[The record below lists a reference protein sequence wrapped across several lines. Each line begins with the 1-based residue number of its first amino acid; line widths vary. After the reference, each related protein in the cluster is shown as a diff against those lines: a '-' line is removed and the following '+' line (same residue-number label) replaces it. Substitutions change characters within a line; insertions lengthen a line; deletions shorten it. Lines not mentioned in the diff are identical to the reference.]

1 MTFEACGDGIWKA
14 PGARIIDRTGRK
26 MLPIGRDSFVVA
38 AEGSVVVD
46 KTMLI
51 ADVIDSGYSVVQF
64 CRPRRFGKTL
74 NMRMLQAFF
83 ELPSASDPT
92 ARDRAPLF
100 HGTEVWEAND
110 GYYRQYQGV
119 YPTVYLNLNTV
130 KKLTWEA
137 AHGTLCNIMR
147 MEYARFGY
155 LAQSSRLNEPQ
166 KALYSRMVEGEASPA
181 ELADSLE
188 ALCRMLY
195 SHHGTPVAL
204 LVDEYDAPVMAG
216 YTNGYYR
223 EVVDFLKGWLTG
235 ALKGGGDFLAFS
247 CLTGVQ
253 RISKESIFSD
263 LNNLQASTALGDE
276 FDERY
281 GFSEA
286 EVAALASYLGYD
298 LSYMEEARLWYD
310 GYRFGDADIYNPWS
324 ILNYLKQDCTPDVYW
339 GNTSGNSVIG
349 QLMHASDEET
359 MQKVYALFEPG
370 GYVLAPIDLRAVFP
384 DDSRPIAPGMLWSM
398 LCLAGYLTTPDTKLP
413 NNVTIRRRLR
423 IPNKEIASVY
433 RSELI
438 ERYAR
443 AAGGRDRLSAFHEA
457 LVAGDAETVCSQ
469 LEVIP
474 RDDASC
480 YDITSENSAHML
492 MLGLCF
498 GLPGY
503 ADPRS
508 NKEAGYGRFDIQVE
522 PSDTAV
528 ESFSFEKPACRP
540 LLTLELKYLPKGDAP
555 AGETDLSDRLDT
567 LAHEAL
573 EQIARNAYDAGKLPD
588 AASGRLRWGLA
599 LSGRHVA
606 LACAWAD

>member
-83 ELPSASDPT
+83 ELPNASDPT

-137 AHGTLCNIMR
+137 AHGALCNIMR

-195 SHHGTPVAL
+195 AHHGTPVAL

-216 YTNGYYR
+216 YTNGYLPR
-223 EVVDFLKGWLTG
+223 
-235 ALKGGGDFLAFS
+235 GGGLPQRLADRRPQGRRGLPRLFLPH
-247 CLTGVQ
+247 
-253 RISKESIFSD
+253 R
-263 LNNLQASTALGDE
+263 
-276 FDERY
+276 
-281 GFSEA
+281 
-286 EVAALASYLGYD
+286 
-298 LSYMEEARLWYD
+298 
-310 GYRFGDADIYNPWS
+310 
-324 ILNYLKQDCTPDVYW
+324 
-339 GNTSGNSVIG
+339 
-349 QLMHASDEET
+349 
-359 MQKVYALFEPG
+359 
-370 GYVLAPIDLRAVFP
+370 
-384 DDSRPIAPGMLWSM
+384 
-398 LCLAGYLTTPDTKLP
+398 
-413 NNVTIRRRLR
+413 
-423 IPNKEIASVY
+423 
-433 RSELI
+433 
-438 ERYAR
+438 R
-443 AAGGRDRLSAFHEA
+443 AAHLQGVHL
-457 LVAGDAETVCSQ
+457 
-469 LEVIP
+469 
-474 RDDASC
+474 
-480 YDITSENSAHML
+480 
-492 MLGLCF
+492 LG
-498 GLPGY
+498 P
-503 ADPRS
+503 
-508 NKEAGYGRFDIQVE
+508 QQ
-522 PSDTAV
+522 
-528 ESFSFEKPACRP
+528 
-540 LLTLELKYLPKGDAP
+540 P
-555 AGETDLSDRLDT
+555 AGIDGPWKR
-567 LAHEAL
+567 
-573 EQIARNAYDAGKLPD
+573 
-588 AASGRLRWGLA
+588 
-599 LSGRHVA
+599 V
-606 LACAWAD
+606 